1 ALGMDFRMLSISEI
15 NQEYRELFMANMPHG
30 HVKHL
35 FGSLE
40 EQLAGQSPCLLCQQQ
55 GQQCSVRE
63 LCEAEG
69 VDLLIAGS
77 PCDPFS
83 KMRAKRFV
91 SGSLKKH
98 VSYGLTMDAMVASFL
113 CHRPKIAIMEQVAGF
128 TMTSE
133 AEEAVQPV
141 PEPERVAPQLHELST
156 QALQTQRQENDRLK
170 EMFGPMRFIRNV
182 GSTFQRVVSE
192 ALVQS
197 VDVLV
202 RAARTRGILKAETG
216 SGSKSKSSVPKA
228 ETETLAPR
236 SVNSIVSGKAL
247 TMSASALTGLDK
259 GCAREL
265 SKSTVQSRMVHAG
278 ALALEC
284 SAVMCSSALS
294 SVIDACSK
302 VAVDSSSADAAG
314 SAEQAQYGQCI
325 VLPVTCKTPLSIE
338 TFLSSL
344 GIAASP
350 ESVTHAKVLQT
361 EVEVM
366 LVYGLERSGIV
377 QGDPASR
384 GAAATCITCRIP
396 TCLQAVDRTTA
407 CNQRACIFET
417 LNQLPEWSR
426 LASIF
431 KMKCRQTTCDR
442 YSANRLTEDSL
453 MCDGYRMH
461 DWMLLCLPCDT
472 HKAATC
478 IKSVLSQSEVDISGL
493 INTALTLSDHPGVLK
508 TLRDILTRLFF
519 NELQVDFAEPPDDL
533 ETRRFRSDL
542 FDMYLPLVGRWARAN
557 AKRRY
562 ILSNMLNSK
571 LQEPE
576 LRHHCSLGARC
587 CGGDRQQTAS
597 TFAMFV
603 VWALCPCQMPV
614 LCRKNWLNQVESMQW
629 VALFQGHHGL
639 FSRVMQLYLGSPSA
653 EPPVSGRPSQ
663 AATVAVAARA
673 ATDDDDDLFASWG
686 AALDLELQEVS
697 PGEQQQ
703 AAAAAAASTA
713 AGVRDDDNNPAEPA
727 QPADAAKD
735 EHEAWLE
742 MKRKRRQTAQA
753 FALSDP
759 LPRLSV
765 MHEATSPLQKLT
777 TVFLQLS
784 SYKWERKQA
793 ALQASGLPRSFM
805 LLEAARGNDVDFAF
819 KELLQILWS
828 DPKATVAERCVC
840 SLRLLRFAMVGSGL
854 CSLHS
859 LLRRARSSLP
869 YQAFHLV
876 AEDLDEG
883 ELQRHAEEL
892 ANTPPCLRDEFC
904 SAFLKMFPSP
914 AELCGDEARAI
925 LQSIAA
931 VAVTDIAS
939 IETSHS
945 TTREFAALRARGWTA
960 SLEEVASRF
969 VLLQLKR
976 AAGETHRA
984 HDRVQHRGR
993 KSSSKGS
1000 QKKER
1005 ACFAWNAFQHD
1016 RLEPGRPFTGHDISQ
1031 LAHEWRTMSQ
1041 DDKQK
1046 YFDAA
1051 AGANIARQHGFSKF
1065 GRKPASKPAKQL
1077 PWNRGMLAGP
1087 SSSKPMLL
1095 PGDETSDG
1103 AIVGQDAELD
1113 FALAENTQ
1121 AVEHLRDSFAERYAT
1136 FVAEQPKVQ
1145 DPLDLTPDEE
1155 QQLSTFCDNLGADA
1169 ADAASLVKA
1178 CQASDPALL
1187 QGLTAHPV
1195 SPLIRRAVWTP
1206 PAGKAVEVG
1215 QGTLLLAGL

>member
-1 ALGMDFRMLSISEI
+1 MACGLCKRSCISE
-15 NQEYRELFMANMPHG
+15 
-30 HVKHL
+30 
-35 FGSLE
+35 
-40 EQLAGQSPCLLCQQQ
+40 
-55 GQQCSVRE
+55 
-63 LCEAEG
+63 
-69 VDLLIAGS
+69 
-77 PCDPFS
+77 
-83 KMRAKRFV
+83 
-91 SGSLKKH
+91 
-98 VSYGLTMDAMVASFL
+98 
-113 CHRPKIAIMEQVAGF
+113 
-128 TMTSE
+128 
-133 AEEAVQPV
+133 
-141 PEPERVAPQLHELST
+141 
-156 QALQTQRQENDRLK
+156 
-170 EMFGPMRFIRNV
+170 
-182 GSTFQRVVSE
+182 
-192 ALVQS
+192 
-197 VDVLV
+197 
-202 RAARTRGILKAETG
+202 
-216 SGSKSKSSVPKA
+216 
-228 ETETLAPR
+228 
-236 SVNSIVSGKAL
+236 
-247 TMSASALTGLDK
+247 
-259 GCAREL
+259 
-265 SKSTVQSRMVHAG
+265 
-278 ALALEC
+278 
-284 SAVMCSSALS
+284 
-294 SVIDACSK
+294 
-302 VAVDSSSADAAG
+302 VAVDPGSATAAE
-314 SAEQAQYGQCI
+314 SAEQAQHGQCI

-344 GIAASP
+344 GIAAPP

-366 LVYGLERSGIV
+366 LVYGLERSGSK
-377 QGDPASR
+377 QSDAEDS
-384 GAAATCITCRIP
+384 AARARATCVTCRIP

-417 LNQLPEWSR
+417 LNQLPEWTR
-426 LASIF
+426 LASNF
-431 KMKCRQTTCDR
+431 KVKCRQTTCDR
-442 YSANRLTEDSL
+442 YSANRLTEDGL
-453 MCDGYRMH
+453 MCDGYHMH

-493 INTALTLSDHPGVLK
+493 INTALTLSDHPGVMK

-519 NELQVDFAEPPDDL
+519 NDLQVELTEPPDDWD
-533 ETRRFRSDL
+533 TRRFRSEL
-542 FDMYLPLVGRWARAN
+542 FDMYLPLSGRWARAN
-557 AKRRY
+557 AKRRF
-562 ILSNMLNSK
+562 ILSNMLNGK

-576 LRHHCSLGARC
+576 LVHHCSLGARC

-629 VALFQGHHGL
+629 VALFQGHHSL
-639 FSRVMQLYLGSPSA
+639 FTRVMQLYLGNPSA
-653 EPPVSGRPSQ
+653 PPPVRGRPSQ
-663 AATVAVAARA
+663 AAAAAAAVAVEARA
-673 ATDDDDDLFASWG
+673 ATDDDADLLASWG
-686 AALDLELQEVS
+686 AALDLELQELG
-697 PGEQQQ
+697 PGEQQE
-703 AAAAAAASTA
+703 AAAAP
-713 AGVRDDDNNPAEPA
+713 DDDNNPAEPA

-765 MHEATSPLQKLT
+765 MHEATSPLQALT
-777 TVFLQLS
+777 AAFLGLS
-784 SYKWERKQA
+784 STKWERKQA

-805 LLEAARGNDVDFAF
+805 LLEAARGKDVDFAF
-819 KELLQILWS
+819 KEFLKILWS
-828 DPKATVAERCVC
+828 DPKACIAETCVC

-904 SAFLKMFPSP
+904 SAFLKMYPSP
-914 AELCGDEARAI
+914 AELCSDEARAI

-931 VAVTDIAS
+931 VAMTDIAS

-945 TTREFAALRARGWTA
+945 TTREFTALRARGWTA
-960 SLEEVASRF
+960 SLEEVSSRF
-969 VLLQLKR
+969 VILQLKR

-984 HDRVQHRGR
+984 RDRLEHRGR
-993 KSSSKGS
+993 KSSSSKGG
-1000 QKKER
+1000 QKQKR

-1016 RLEPGRPFTGHDISQ
+1016 RLEPGRAFTGDDISR
-1031 LAHEWRTMSQ
+1031 LSHEWRTMSQ
-1041 DDKQK
+1041 EDKQK

-1051 AGANIARQHGFSKF
+1051 AGANIAREHGFPKF
-1065 GRKPASKPAKQL
+1065 VRKPRNKL
-1077 PWNRGMLAGP
+1077 PWDRGMLAGP
-1087 SSSKPMLL
+1087 SSSRPMLL

-1121 AVEHLRDSFAERYAT
+1121 AVEHLRDSFAERYAA
-1136 FVAEQPKVQ
+1136 FVAEQPKAQ
-1145 DPLDLTPDEE
+1145 DPLELAPDEE
-1155 QQLSTFCDNLGADA
+1155 QQLKTFCENLDADA

-1195 SPLIRRAVWTP
+1195 SPLIRRAVWNP

-1215 QGTLLLAGL
+1215 LGTLLFEGL